1 MIIFH
6 ASKIADI
13 LRVDYTRKAADAA
26 DSRSD
31 RQSAKNFDISSKVE
45 LPDFGTLAC
54 NA

>member
-13 LRVDYTRKAADAA
+13 LRLNYTSKASEPADI
-26 DSRSD
+26 RSG
-31 RQSAKNFDISSKVE
+31 RRSAKNFDTSSKVE
-45 LPDFGTLAC
+45 LLDFGTLAC